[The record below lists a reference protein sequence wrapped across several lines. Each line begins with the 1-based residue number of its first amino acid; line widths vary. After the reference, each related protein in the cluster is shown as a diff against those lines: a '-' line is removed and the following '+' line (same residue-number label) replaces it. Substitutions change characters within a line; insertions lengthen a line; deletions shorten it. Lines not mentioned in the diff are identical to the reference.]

1 MQVGDFNQCFLCDL
15 LESAKS
21 LENSIDM
28 SSRILPQRLFGVCM
42 LSSVRGFFGRL
53 LWDSL
58 SSFPNPDAKVLT
70 GMIYGVSYYGASYSR
85 LTNFISCDTH
95 GREWMTLH

>member
-21 LENSIDM
+21 LENSIDVT
-28 SSRILPQRLFGVCM
+28 SGILLQRLFGVCM
-42 LSSVRGFFGRL
+42 LSVRGFFGRL

-58 SSFPNPDAKVLT
+58 SFHFQIW
-70 GMIYGVSYYGASYSR
+70 MQR
-85 LTNFISCDTH
+85 F
-95 GREWMTLH
+95 GR

>member
-21 LENSIDM
+21 LENSIEM
-28 SSRILPQRLFGVCM
+28 NSRILPQRLFGVCM
-42 LSSVRGFFGRL
+42 LSVRGFFGRF

-58 SSFPNPDAKVLT
+58 SF
-70 GMIYGVSYYGASYSR
+70 
-85 LTNFISCDTH
+85 NFQI
-95 GREWMTLH
+95 RMQRF